1 MKKITNLQIDT
12 SEMATTVV
20 SRAFTVTGENGAKF
34 LLYILQDDTL
44 KYYDFVDNAFEL
56 GHNNKNNNL
65 EVVMSGT
72 SYSNSI
78 TFPSGGGSYTV
89 KLLASS
95 DTEIVGSN
103 KHVISKSIDKQSAS
117 AIITFTPVTTN
128 TSNYATFPTTTTTGA
143 LTDTSKFTFDW
154 DVTNASTDGGG
165 FGLRLTG
172 TVFEN
177 INEKYWYFTTTDT
190 VDGAISPTDE
200 NEGYKV
206 QVDDLTDIGLWSYIS
221 AVSSGSLSGT
231 PYITAIEADTKTL
244 TLSSPQTFADGITL
258 TFKAQGTEAISNAI
272 DSKINFD
279 GVVGVEPIVL
289 TKTVR
294 ADVSSSTTITLNGT
308 YGIAGGNHIT
318 YTGVGVDNSSANA
331 ITSVS
336 ASSSAGSM
344 VVQNAQTLEA
354 GTVLTLVGVHQV
366 IKFIGNIK
374 VSNYPSANK
383 TIYLDIDSILTVGA
397 AS

>member
-143 LTDTSKFTFDW
+143 LTDTNKFTFDW

-221 AVSSGSLSGT
+221 AVV
-231 PYITAIEADTKTL
+231 I
-244 TLSSPQTFADGITL
+244 GI
-258 TFKAQGTEAISNAI
+258 
-272 DSKINFD
+272 
-279 GVVGVEPIVL
+279 
-289 TKTVR
+289 
-294 ADVSSSTTITLNGT
+294 LNG
-308 YGIAGGNHIT
+308 N
-318 YTGVGVDNSSANA
+318 
-331 ITSVS
+331 
-336 ASSSAGSM
+336 
-344 VVQNAQTLEA
+344 Q
-354 GTVLTLVGVHQV
+354 
-366 IKFIGNIK
+366 
-374 VSNYPSANK
+374 
-383 TIYLDIDSILTVGA
+383 
-397 AS
+397 